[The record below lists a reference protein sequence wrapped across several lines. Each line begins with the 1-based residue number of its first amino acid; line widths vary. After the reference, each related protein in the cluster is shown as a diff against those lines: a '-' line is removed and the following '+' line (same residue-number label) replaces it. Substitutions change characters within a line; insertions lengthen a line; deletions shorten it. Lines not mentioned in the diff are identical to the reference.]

1 MHVAPSKLTAP
12 SYYDANGIL
21 LAAMDEADAQRVV
34 DLVPNSQYIGGFQSA
49 HDIHADLPKE
59 YIEVLLDLK
68 DQIEP

>member
-1 MHVAPSKLTAP
+1 
-12 SYYDANGIL
+12 
-21 LAAMDEADAQRVV
+21 MDETDAQRVV